1 MDYVLNIIPQMMDGC
16 LVSFQVFIIT
26 IVLSIPLGILLSLG
40 RVSGIKP
47 LQALIGGYVW
57 ILRGSPLMLQ
67 IFFVYF
73 VLPSVGIRLP
83 DFESAIVAFVLNY
96 AAYFCEIFRAGI
108 QAIPAGQYE
117 AAHTL
122 GMNYVQTMRRIIL
135 PQVIRIILPPISNE
149 TITLVKDTSLVY
161 VLAMNDLMRTA
172 RNLVQRDF
180 SITPFIVAAVFYLL
194 ATLILTIVF
203 ERLEMRAKLLP
214 LSALGVVARAPC
226 CAASTSWKRLIRA
239 ALLSTVKSC
248 AVKPP
253 VARNMSRTMMSAASP
268 AKWAWYSSSSTFFRI

>member
-122 GMNYVQTMRRIIL
+122 GMNYVQTMRLIIIPQAFKNVL
-135 PQVIRIILPPISNE
+135 PALVNE
-149 TITLVKDTSLVY
+149 
-161 VLAMNDLMRTA
+161 
-172 RNLVQRDF
+172 
-180 SITPFIVAAVFYLL
+180 FIVLIKETSIIGYIGMMDLTKGAMLIQSRTYNAFWPLMAAAAIYLVIVG
-194 ATLILTIVF
+194 ILTWGMNKL
-203 ERLEMRAKLLP
+203 ER
-214 LSALGVVARAPC
+214 
-226 CAASTSWKRLIRA
+226 RLRESDIR
-239 ALLSTVKSC
+239 
-248 AVKPP
+248 
-253 VARNMSRTMMSAASP
+253 
-268 AKWAWYSSSSTFFRI
+268 